1 MTATEHTLRN
11 TTLSIRDG
19 IAEFTHQRPEIRNAL
34 TPELKHDYVDMLD
47 IVEDD
52 RSVRALILTGSGGS
66 FCAGGDLK
74 SLLAMRDDPSLAAHQ
89 PEAMR
94 RRVKRGQGWLR
105 RLRDLEVPVVA
116 AVDGPAAGAGF
127 SIALTADF
135 VLASERAS
143 FSMVFVKIGLVP
155 DMGAMYSLPRTV
167 GLSMAKELMLT
178 GRRVGAAEAHKLG
191 IVHAIHSADALA
203 EDARRFAARFVDGP
217 REAMAL
223 TKNALNGTFEAPYDT
238 MLAAEAQGQ
247 AVAAAAPYYG
257 EAVQAFLRGEPAKF
271 DWDRRR

>member
-1 MTATEHTLRN
+1 MAAVEHSLRN
-11 TTLSIRDG
+11 ATLSIRDG
-19 IAEFTHQRPEIRNAL
+19 IAELTHQRPEIRNAV
-34 TPELKHDYVDMLD
+34 TPELKEDYVDMLD
-47 IVEDD
+47 IVEGD
-52 RSVRALILTGSGGS
+52 RSIRALILTGSGGS

-74 SLLAMRDDPSLAAHQ
+74 SLLAMRDDPDPAARQ

-94 RRVKRGQGWLR
+94 RRVLRAHTWLR
-105 RLRDLEVPVVA
+105 RLRDLEVPVIA
-116 AVDGPAAGAGF
+116 AVDGAAAGAGF

-135 VLASERAS
+135 ILASERAS

-155 DMGAMYSLPRTV
+155 DMGALYALPRTV
-167 GLSMAKELMLT
+167 GLSMAKELMMT

-191 IVHAIHSADALA
+191 IVHAIHPADALA

-223 TKNALNGTFEAPYDT
+223 TKSALNATFEAPYDT
-238 MLAAEAQGQ
+238 MLAVEAQAQ

>member
-1 MTATEHTLRN
+1 MTTTEHTLRN

-34 TPELKHDYVDMLD
+34 TPELKNDYVDMLD

-52 RSVRALILTGSGGS
+52 RSIRALILTGSGGS

-74 SLLAMRDDPSLAAHQ
+74 SLQAMRDDPADQ
-89 PEAMR
+89 PDAMR
-94 RRVKRGQGWLR
+94 RRVKGGQSWLR

-167 GLSMAKELMLT
+167 GMSMAKELMMT

-191 IVHAIHSADALA
+191 IVHAIHPADSLA

-217 REAMAL
+217 REALAL
-223 TKNALNGTFEAPYDT
+223 TKSALNGTFEAPYDT
-238 MLAAEAQGQ
+238 LLAVEAHAQ
-247 AVAAAAPYYG
+247 AVAASAPYYG
-257 EAVQAFLRGEPAKF
+257 DAVQAFLRGEPAKF